1 MPGVAVGVGERGWK
15 DGGYS
20 KQHVQKCAHCADA
33 NTNAIKHSINESS
46 RLRRE
51 GGAGAGAGEANK
63 VCCCSTGNSSP
74 RRLLS
79 AVATEAEI
87 TQ

>member
-1 MPGVAVGVGERGWK
+1 MPRVAVGVWAKGGGRWQY
-15 DGGYS
+15 GGYS

-33 NTNAIKHSINESS
+33 NTNAIKHSVNESGS
-46 RLRRE
+46 WQ
-51 GGAGAGAGEANK
+51 GNK
-63 VCCCSTGNSSP
+63 VCCCSTANSSP

-79 AVATEAEI
+79 VVATEAEI

>member
-1 MPGVAVGVGERGWK
+1 MPRVAVGSGRKGVKGRWQY
-15 DGGYS
+15 GGYS

-33 NTNAIKHSINESS
+33 NTNAIKHSINEGEQEWE
-46 RLRRE
+46 LE
-51 GGAGAGAGEANK
+51 GNK
-63 VCCCSTGNSSP
+63 VCRTPNSTP

-79 AVATEAEI
+79 VVATEAEI

>member
-1 MPGVAVGVGERGWK
+1 MPVGVAVGVGERGWQY
-15 DGGYS
+15 GGYS

-46 RLRRE
+46 ELGRR
-51 GGAGAGAGEANK
+51 GGVGAGEANK

-79 AVATEAEI
+79 VVATEAEI

>member
-1 MPGVAVGVGERGWK
+1 MKGRWQY
-15 DGGYS
+15 GGYS

-33 NTNAIKHSINESS
+33 NTNAIKHSINEGEQKWE
-46 RLRRE
+46 LE
-51 GGAGAGAGEANK
+51 GNK
-63 VCCCSTGNSSP
+63 VCSIANSSA

-79 AVATEAEI
+79 VVATEAEI